1 MKQALSKYP
10 YSPGSMALMEQL
22 KHRILVL
29 DGAMGTMIQRYGLD
43 EHDFHSGCHC
53 GCETGKALKGCNDIL
68 SITRPD
74 IIEDIHRQ
82 YLEAGADIVTTNTF
96 NANAIS
102 LADYDMQSKVREI
115 NFTAARLTR
124 KVADEYS
131 EKTGKKC
138 FVAGSIGPT
147 SKSLTMSANLG
158 DNITFDEMAEAYFV
172 QCKALINGGV
182 DMFAFETFYD
192 TLNCK
197 AAIYGA
203 LRAMEAESA
212 RVPMMIS
219 ATLTMSGQTLSGMS
233 LKAFVTAVSH
243 AEPIAV
249 GINCGFGA
257 KALAEHLSEIDDYT
271 GCVVFYPNAGLPNEL
286 GEYDQTPEQMAEEI
300 RSSGVLHRV
309 NIIGGCCGT
318 TPEHIAAI
326 SSLVKEYVPRKTKAP
341 TTSLKVA
348 GLQPLD
354 YDDYAFVNVGERCN
368 VAGSRKFLR
377 LINENNFDEALS
389 VAASQI
395 EKGANIIDINMDDGL
410 LDTKACM
417 VNFLTKIATEPSIA
431 KVPVMVDSSDFDVIK
446 EALKHIQG
454 RPIVNSISL
463 KEGEEAFV
471 SHARTI
477 YALGAAM
484 VVMAFDENGQATT
497 VERRIEVCSRAYNL
511 LTNAGIPAC
520 DIIFDPNILAVAT
533 GLEEHDSYAA
543 DFLVAAKWIHEN
555 LPHANISGG
564 LSNLSFSFRGNDY
577 VRNVMHSLFISD
589 AKKAGMKMAIVNP
602 SGIIPE
608 ETIPEDLKKAVND
621 VLENTDRGATF
632 RLVDIAPKY
641 MAAKKTAVQKA
652 VVAATPESHLADAL
666 VTGNT
671 VGIEDDIRAL
681 LEKGMSAIS
690 IIENILM
697 GAMNVVGERFGK
709 GEMFLPQVVKS
720 ASVMK
725 AAVEILTP
733 EIEKGKQNRT
743 DSAYKM
749 VLATV
754 KGDVHDI
761 GKNIVAVVLR
771 CNGFKI
777 IDLGVMTPA
786 EKIIETAVETGADA
800 IGLSGLITP
809 SLAEMVTVARLMQEC
824 GLKIPLFIGG
834 ATTSEMH
841 TALKI
846 APEYSFPVVHTYDA
860 AQLAA
865 ESKKYLNKA
874 TATDAAKSIAEHHQ
888 SLRNEHNNKVSEH
901 MVQLTLE
908 EARRKKAKL
917 TFEPYKCDEK
927 RFEKNVNI
935 TEIRESI
942 NWKQFLHAWQLNPAE
957 AVLPEN
963 ERSEHVQKV
972 LDDANRLLNSM
983 EQDGV
988 CLRFAYVS
996 GDAYSSEDNIYFFDN
1011 KGDRIKLPMLRQTE
1025 VLKGNNSL
1033 CLADFVPEKD
1043 ENIPYSIFIFAATV
1057 TAEVYNKYV
1066 TDSTSYEGIL
1076 ADLLLSRLA
1085 EAATEY
1091 CHKKYCHPGSN
1102 SCGIRPAVGYPSM
1115 PDQSLVKV
1123 LDNIIDYS
1131 SLGITITE
1139 NGALFPSATTTGIVF
1154 VHPEAKYFAVGTI
1167 SDEQRA
1173 DYALR
1178 RGLSAE
1184 ELDKFLP

>member
-1 MKQALSKYP
+1 MIDNICKFP
-10 YSPGSMALMEQL
+10 YSPDSLALMEQM

-29 DGAMGTMIQRYGLD
+29 DGAMGTMIQCYGLD

-68 SITRPD
+68 VETRPD
-74 IIEDIHRQ
+74 VIADIHAK
-82 YLEAGADIVTTNTF
+82 YLASGADIITTDTF

-102 LADYDMQSKVREI
+102 LADYGLEDAVERI
-115 NFTAARLTR
+115 NIAAAKLA
-124 KVADEYS
+124 KSVVKDHFEA
-131 EKTGKKC
+131 TGAKR

-147 SKSLTMSANLG
+147 SKSLTMAANLG
-158 DNITFDEMAEAYFV
+158 DNITFDEMADAYFL
-172 QCKALINGGV
+172 QCKSLIKGGV
-182 DMFAFETFYD
+182 DMFALETFYD

-203 LRAMEAESA
+203 LRAMEAERT

-271 GCVVFYPNAGLPNEL
+271 GGVVFYPNAELPNEL
-286 GEYDQTPEQMAEEI
+286 GEYDQTPQQMAEEI
-300 RSSGVLHRV
+300 RDSGALERV

-326 SSLVKEYVPRKTKAP
+326 AGLVRGLAPRIIKEPKL
-341 TTSLKVA
+341 SLKVA
-348 GLQPLD
+348 GLHPLD
-354 YDDYAFVNVGERCN
+354 YDDFAFVNVGERCN

-377 LINENNFDEALS
+377 LINENNYDEALS

-431 KVPVMVDSSDFDVIK
+431 KVPVMVDSSDFEVIK

-463 KEGEEAFV
+463 KEGEETFV
-471 SHARTI
+471 SRARTI
-477 YALGAAM
+477 YSLGAAM

-497 VERRIEVCSRAYNL
+497 VERRIEVCRRAYNL

-543 DFLVAAKWIHEN
+543 DFITAAKWIHEN

-577 VRNVMHSLFISD
+577 VRNVMHSLFILD
-589 AKKAGMKMAIVNP
+589 ARKAGMKMAIVNP

-608 ETIPEDLKKAVND
+608 DSIPEDLKKAVND
-621 VLENTDRGATF
+621 VLENTDKGATF
-632 RLVDIAPKY
+632 RLVDIAPKF
-641 MAAKKTAVQKA
+641 MAAKK
-652 VVAATPESHLADAL
+652 AATQKTEVATTPDSHLANAL
-666 VTGNT
+666 ISGNT
-671 VGIEDDIRAL
+671 AGIEDDIRAL
-681 LEKGMSAIS
+681 LAAGQSAIS
-690 IIENILM
+690 IIENVLM
-697 GAMNVVGERFGK
+697 GAMNIVGERFGK

-733 EIEKGKQNRT
+733 EIEKGKQNRS

-771 CNGFKI
+771 CNGFEI

-786 EKIIETAVETGADA
+786 DKIIETAIETRADA

-809 SLAEMVTVARLMQEC
+809 SLAEMVTVARLMEER

-846 APEYSFPVVHTYDA
+846 APEYSFAVVHTFDA

-865 ESKKYLNKA
+865 EAKKYINKA
-874 TATDAAKSIAEHHQ
+874 TAAEAAKCIAEHHQ
-888 SLRNEHNNKVSEH
+888 ALRNERNAKDSENTEH
-901 MVQLTLE
+901 LSLAA
-908 EARRKKAKL
+908 ARKRKTKL
-917 TFEPYKCDEK
+917 KFEPYECGEK
-927 RFEKNVNI
+927 RFERSV
-935 TEIRESI
+935 TVAEIRDSI
-942 NWKQFLHAWQLNPAE
+942 NLKQFLHAWQLNPAE
-957 AVLPEN
+957 AALPQS
-963 ERSEHVQKV
+963 ERSEQVRKL
-972 LDDANRLLNSM
+972 LDDAENLLNRM

-988 CLRFAYVS
+988 KLCFASVC
-996 GDAYSSEDNIYFFDN
+996 GDAYSIEDDIYFLDN
-1011 KGDRIKLPMLRQTE
+1011 KGERLKLPMLRQTE
-1025 VLKGNNSL
+1025 VLRGKETL

-1043 ENIPYSIFIFAATV
+1043 ESIPYNIFIFAATV

-1066 TDSTSYEGIL
+1066 LDPTSYDGIL

-1085 EAATEY
+1085 EAATDY
-1091 CHKKYCHPGSN
+1091 CHKKYCHPGTET
-1102 SCGIRPAVGYPSM
+1102 CGIRPAVGYPSM
-1115 PDQSLVKV
+1115 PDQSLVKIFDKI
-1123 LDNIIDYS
+1123 LDYS
-1131 SLGITITE
+1131 SLGITTTE

-1154 VHPEAKYFAVGTI
+1154 VHPDAKYFAVGNL
-1167 SDEQRA
+1167 SAEQRA

-1178 RGLSAE
+1178 RGLNSE
-1184 ELDKFLP
+1184 EIDKFLP